1 MQERVMRHYLSS
13 LRNLSEFFLINFI
26 DPLTSVDS
34 KILKI
39 TDPIKLNLTS
49 LLLINLTLKNTINKV
64 VFMRYSDSFP
74 SLDIHSEVVHRKI
87 FEKTC
92 RPKSLQENNL
102 ELTKRKS
109 SISFKHAVLLTGQ
122 YSPTNTFV
130 L

>member
-64 VFMRYSDSFP
+64 VFIRYPDSFLCVSTVRWCTEKYLKRHADQSP
-74 SLDIHSEVVHRKI
+74 SRKV
-87 FEKTC
+87 T
-92 RPKSLQENNL
+92 
-102 ELTKRKS
+102 
-109 SISFKHAVLLTGQ
+109 
-122 YSPTNTFV
+122 
-130 L
+130 